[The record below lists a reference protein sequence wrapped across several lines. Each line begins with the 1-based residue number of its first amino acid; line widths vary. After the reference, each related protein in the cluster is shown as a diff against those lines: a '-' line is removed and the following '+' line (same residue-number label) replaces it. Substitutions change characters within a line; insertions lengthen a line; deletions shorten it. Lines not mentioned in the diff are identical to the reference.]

1 MTELREGAAA
11 ADPVGTEE
19 QSNGKSA
26 EVSALHDLF
35 AGGIAG
41 SASVVVG
48 HPFDTIKV
56 RMQTNTSI
64 ASGGGVKSAS
74 PLAMARSL
82 FSGMGSP
89 LSAAAAVNAII
100 FASYGSLTRLWESI
114 EGDRCKH
121 VDRHGLILDGAV
133 YIEDDDHRNIQ
144 DVQSSQM
151 HEPPRQDIVKVFSCG
166 SGAGALQAFVI
177 CPMEHVKCRLQV
189 SSAYKGPVDAAVS
202 IVRQYGVTRGL
213 FRGMGVTLWRETPA
227 FGLYFA
233 TYDTI
238 KDRVESFLREQE
250 ESHPIPAHLHAWSA
264 SALAGG
270 LSGALTWFVVY
281 PFDVIK
287 SRIQTS
293 PLERNLQRSMLTTV
307 SDIIRE
313 HGAGHM
319 FRGLGV
325 TLVRAFPVNAIIFP
339 VYEWV
344 LLQLGDG

>member
-1 MTELREGAAA
+1 MTEMREGAA
-11 ADPVGTEE
+11 DQVGMED

-26 EVSALHDLF
+26 EVSALHDLL
-35 AGGIAG
+35 AGGVAG

-64 ASGGGVKSAS
+64 ASGGGGKLPS

-100 FASYGSLTRLWESI
+100 FGAYGSLTRLWESI
-114 EGDRCKH
+114 EGDRWRH
-121 VDRHGLILDGAV
+121 VDKHGLILDGAV
-133 YIEDDDHRNIQ
+133 YIEDDDHRNHQ
-144 DVQSSQM
+144 NVQSSM
-151 HEPPRQDIVKVFSCG
+151 HEPPKQDIVKVFSCG

-189 SSAYKGPVDAAVS
+189 TSAYKGPMDAAVS

-270 LSGALTWFVVY
+270 LSGALTWFVIY

-293 PLERNLQRSMLTTV
+293 PLERNLQRGMLTTA

-319 FRGLGV
+319 FRGLGI

>member
-1 MTELREGAAA
+1 MSELKEGAAE
-11 ADPVGTEE
+11 PVDIGD

-64 ASGGGVKSAS
+64 ATKSAS
-74 PLAMARSL
+74 PLATARSL

-89 LSAAAAVNAII
+89 LAAAAVVNAII
-100 FASYGSLTRLWESI
+100 FASYGSLTRLWESM
-114 EGDRCKH
+114 EGDRSKH
-121 VDRHGLILDGAV
+121 VDKHGLILEGAV
-133 YIEDDDHRNIQ
+133 FIEDEDRRHYPN
-144 DVQSSQM
+144 VQSSQIS
-151 HEPPRQDIVKVFSCG
+151 EPPKQDIVKVFSCG
-166 SGAGALQAFVI
+166 AGAGALQALVI

-189 SSAYKGPVDAAVS
+189 SSAYKGPMDAAGS

-213 FRGMGVTLWRETPA
+213 FRGMGVTFWRETPA

-270 LSGALTWFVVY
+270 LSGAFSWFVVF

-293 PLERNLQRSMLTTV
+293 PLERNLQRGMWTTA

-339 VYEWV
+339 VYEWI